1 MGIVIIFFVFISLLF
16 LLTTIFFFLR
26 NHLLF
31 VLLLKGFE
39 LEVDKYEIKKQNK
52 RPYNKVKN
60 PLFLIFII
68 LIIKNDEFKASLELD
83 HIFLSFSQY

>member
-31 VLLLKGFE
+31 VLLLKG
-39 LEVDKYEIKKQNK
+39 VDKYEIKKQNK

-68 LIIKNDEFKASLELD
+68 QILKNDEFKASLELD